1 MRWFRLAADQGHADA
16 QFELGVKYETGE
28 GVPQDDAEAVRW
40 YRLAAEQGYVG
51 AQHNLGFA
59 YRTGAGVPQDDTE
72 AVRWFRLAAEQGHA
86 DAQFALAVGFAEGL
100 GVSQDDVQA
109 YLWYTVAYVTY
120 QTGDER
126 EMAVEYRDV
135 VAERM
140 TPEQI
145 AEAQRLAC
153 AYDTAHPREP

>member
-1 MRWFRLAADQGHADA
+1 M
-16 QFELGVKYETGE
+16 
-28 GVPQDDAEAVRW
+28 PQDEA
-40 YRLAAEQGYVG
+40 
-51 AQHNLGFA
+51 
-59 YRTGAGVPQDDTE
+59 E

-100 GVSQDDVQA
+100 GASQDDVQA

-120 QTGDER
+120 RAGEER

-145 AEAQRLAC
+145 AEAQRLAREWDA
-153 AYDTAHPREP
+153 AYSR